1 MTTCTKNQSLP
12 APAPATDV
20 VRRLAQGEEGMSTI
34 EYAVGSLAAAA
45 LAAVLIAVV
54 KSGPVRQGL
63 QDIILNA
70 LNSVS

>member
-34 EYAVGSLAAAA
+34 EYSKG
-45 LAAVLIAVV
+45 
-54 KSGPVRQGL
+54 Q
-63 QDIILNA
+63 
-70 LNSVS
+70 